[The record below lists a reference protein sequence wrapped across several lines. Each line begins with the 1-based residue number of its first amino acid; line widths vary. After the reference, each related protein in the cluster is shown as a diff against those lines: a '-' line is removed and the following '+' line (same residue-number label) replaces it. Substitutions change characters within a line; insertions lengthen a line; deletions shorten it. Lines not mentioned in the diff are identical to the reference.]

1 MPDGRRKD
9 IESLLNEFQDGR
21 VAEHRCIKVTRFK
34 DEPSHIVERLIVKV
48 ERLDTRIGKS

>member
-9 IESLLNEFQDGR
+9 IESLLNEFHHCR
-21 VAEHRCIKVTRFK
+21 VAEHGGIKVARFK
-34 DEPSHIVERLIVKV
+34 DEPSRIVERLIVKV